1 MASKNMIQGLITS
14 CQHNGPK
21 VVYPFRYALKREKQK
36 FKKERELRKIE
47 EQKERLV
54 RLSNGVTLK
63 LNEKPNLPEKLN
75 TLKEKYDISKT

>member
-1 MASKNMIQGLITS
+1 
-14 CQHNGPK
+14 
-21 VVYPFRYALKREKQK
+21 
-36 FKKERELRKIE
+36 LRKIE